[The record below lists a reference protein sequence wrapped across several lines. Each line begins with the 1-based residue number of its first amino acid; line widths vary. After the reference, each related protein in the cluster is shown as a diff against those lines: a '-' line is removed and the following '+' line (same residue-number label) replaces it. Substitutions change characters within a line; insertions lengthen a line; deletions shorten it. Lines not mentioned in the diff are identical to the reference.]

1 MSDQEP
7 QENECLSPETCP
19 YHRVLH
25 DKVRAV
31 EIEGEKYL
39 NAEDLARHID
49 NFLSLQVARSAQ
61 GIEDLPEE
69 AQLVPITIVKT
80 LLNWSSMTAQQINS
94 IGKREILPLSDSE
107 GTLISPESAK
117 VPETF
122 PEEWLKPTEE

>member
-1 MSDQEP
+1 MGDQEP
-7 QENECLSPETCP
+7 QENECASPQTCP
-19 YHRVLH
+19 YHRVMH

-49 NFLSLQVARSAQ
+49 NYLSLQVARTAAS
-61 GIEDLPEE
+61 IEDLPEE
-69 AQLVPITIVKT
+69 AQAMPMALVRS
-80 LLNWSSMTAQQINS
+80 LLGWSTMTAQTIES
-94 IGKREILPLSDSE
+94 IGKRDILPLSDAQ

-122 PEEWLKPTEE
+122 PEDWATPTEE